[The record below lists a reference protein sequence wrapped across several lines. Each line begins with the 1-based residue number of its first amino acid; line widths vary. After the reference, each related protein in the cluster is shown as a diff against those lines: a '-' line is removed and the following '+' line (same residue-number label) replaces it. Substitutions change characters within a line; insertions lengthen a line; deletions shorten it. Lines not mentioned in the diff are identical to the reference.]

1 MAENLWLSFAFLT
14 ASVYATLSLLD
25 KVVLDSEV
33 STPYIT
39 SALNSLPKF
48 AVFIIVGV
56 VTGNT
61 LLTSGL
67 PSNATLVPIV
77 IGISIGAV
85 NVYSRII
92 YYRGMEVTDVSRFI
106 PVINTDIV
114 FVLVL
119 GAIFLGESFAFPV
132 YLGVF
137 VIFVGTFLISLEDIT
152 GDIEI
157 ISRQALTFG
166 LLSAFTIALISLMLD
181 YLIPLLDL
189 YAILFWFGVGG
200 IASIVLHGGWK
211 WFRGTLRPDEDSD
224 FGLLSAGSLSL
235 MISGVVTAIAYF
247 TLVWALESGPVSI
260 VTAIANLQVL
270 LVFFGVVVLSKFT
283 PEVLQESMDRVTLAQ
298 RFTASI
304 LMLVGV
310 VLIQLFS

>member
-1 MAENLWLSFAFLT
+1 M
-14 ASVYATLSLLD
+14 
-25 KVVLDSEV
+25 
-33 STPYIT
+33 
-39 SALNSLPKF
+39 
-48 AVFIIVGV
+48 
-56 VTGNT
+56 
-61 LLTSGL
+61 
-67 PSNATLVPIV
+67 
-77 IGISIGAV
+77 
-85 NVYSRII
+85 
-92 YYRGMEVTDVSRFI
+92 
-106 PVINTDIV
+106 
-114 FVLVL
+114 
-119 GAIFLGESFAFPV
+119 AFPV

-224 FGLLSAGSLSL
+224 FGLVSAGSLSL